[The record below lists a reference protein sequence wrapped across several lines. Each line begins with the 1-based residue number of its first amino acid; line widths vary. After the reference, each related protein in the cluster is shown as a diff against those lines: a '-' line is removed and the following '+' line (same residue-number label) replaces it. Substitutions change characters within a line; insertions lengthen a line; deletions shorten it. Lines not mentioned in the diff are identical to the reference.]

1 MVKLKRTSIIFESYS
16 LTLEGTVGN
25 SIILFNDLSK
35 LSEEY
40 PDKIIKQEIK
50 KNTFVFNIVDYTVLY
65 NRNVRG
71 GKENDEIEKFLK
83 SAIAN
88 KLTDFLELKGKYIS
102 YSELVKHIEDS
113 NRNGYVAYIRIETYQ
128 ALKSGS
134 KTCMKLVE
142 FEGHDKATFYVFINK
157 FEGCVQFVKNG
168 DTYTKSNQTK
178 TCRLN
183 IDVSMEE
190 NTSIK

>member
-1 MVKLKRTSIIFESYS
+1 MVKLKRISTISESYS

-25 SIILFNDLSK
+25 STILFNDLSK

-40 PDKIIKQEIK
+40 PDKIIKQETK

-65 NRNVRG
+65 NSG
-71 GKENDEIEKFLK
+71 TQEIEKFLK
-83 SAIAN
+83 ASIAN
-88 KLTDFLELKGKYIS
+88 KLTDFLELKSKCKYIS

-113 NRNGYVAYIRIETYQ
+113 SRNGYVAYIRIEIYQ

-134 KTCMKLVE
+134 KTCMRLVE
-142 FEGHDKATFYVFINK
+142 FEGHDKATFYVIINK

-190 NTSIK
+190 NTSRK